1 MYRAIL
7 LAVSLLAP
15 HICSAQVA
23 NPARETADPT
33 EVVIKAYPPHCH
45 PAPGDPQDTA
55 DLSTAGG
62 SAEQQIIRIDPVS
75 GKYVLTQDDYPT
87 TAPGVWQR
95 DGTRLREFV
104 FRVPKDGNPLCIG
117 TRGPHSLG
125 LAQLRQAIDAHPYR
139 RKILRF
145 TAWIA
150 TRKVHAVKLW
160 LVAGTNER
168 PKFFNIVASSGNWK
182 DPVVGSKAWFPVSL
196 TIGLLPCN
204 ADQISF
210 GVTLDGGG
218 DVWMYQPNLETVDP
232 RSLKGDDRKQRDKA
246 AATLR
251 DHDPAGGCGL

>member
-1 MYRAIL
+1 MCRAIL
-7 LAVSLLAP
+7 SAVSLLAP
-15 HICSAQVA
+15 YVCSAQVA
-23 NPARETADPT
+23 NPAPETADPA

-45 PAPGDPQDTA
+45 PAPGDPQDA
-55 DLSTAGG
+55 VDLSTTGG
-62 SAEQQIIRIDPVS
+62 SAQQQVIQIDRVS
-75 GKYVLTQDDYPT
+75 GKYALAQDDYPT

-95 DGTRLREFV
+95 DGTRLHEFV
-104 FRVPKDGNPLCIG
+104 FRVPTDGNPLCIG

-139 RKILRF
+139 RKVLRF

-150 TRKVHAVKLW
+150 TRKVHAVRLW

-182 DPVVGSKAWFPVSL
+182 ESVVGSKAWFPVSL
-196 TIGLLPCN
+196 TIGPLPCN

-218 DVWMYQPNLETVDP
+218 DVWMYQPNLEAIDP
-232 RSLKGDDRKQRDKA
+232 RTLKGDDRKRLDNA
-246 AATLR
+246 AATMR
-251 DHDPAGGCGL
+251 KVDRKETCGL

>member
-1 MYRAIL
+1 MCRAVL

-15 HICSAQVA
+15 HICSAQAA

-45 PAPGDPQDTA
+45 PVPGDPQDGV
-55 DLSTAGG
+55 DLSMVGG
-62 SAEQQIIRIDPVS
+62 SAEQQVVQIDPIS
-75 GKYVLTQDDYPT
+75 GKYVLTRDDYPT

-95 DGTRLREFV
+95 DGTRLHEFV

-117 TRGPHSLG
+117 TRGSHSLG
-125 LAQLRQAIDAHPYR
+125 LAQLRQAIDARPYR
-139 RKILRF
+139 RKVLRF

-150 TRKVHAVKLW
+150 TRKVDAVRLW
-160 LVAGTNER
+160 LAAGTNER

-182 DPVVGSKAWFPVSL
+182 EPVVGSKGWFPVGL
-196 TIGLLPCN
+196 TIGPLPCN

-218 DVWMYQPNLETVDP
+218 DVWMYQPNLEAIDARTV
-232 RSLKGDDRKQRDKA
+232 KGDNRRQLDKA
-246 AATLR
+246 AAVMRNLDR
-251 DHDPAGGCGL
+251 GGSCGL